1 MTSGTISEFR
11 KLIFDRLLPIPAFPK
26 FYSLSSQQP
35 NIISLFSTKFP
46 SGYLPRFQSR
56 SARSNPAPKIPHLC
70 KKGGKH
76 YDSVGDQKSAE
87 FREFCW
93 KSKESR
99 IERGSVCR
107 NFESKNPS
115 LPEGILTFWAEVG
128 WGEYSGGSVS
138 ERFDRPEFWLL
149 KFLRILSGDLVF
161 LKSLIEWGPQ
171 ESLWPFLEVKIS
183 PPKGAAHTHGYRVS
197 V

>member
-99 IERGSVCR
+99 IERGSVCG
-107 NFESKNPS
+107 NFESKNPNLRKGFDVLS
-115 LPEGILTFWAEVG
+115 EGMWVRKITRRELNRRLE
-128 WGEYSGGSVS
+128 
-138 ERFDRPEFWLL
+138 LL
-149 KFLRILSGDLVF
+149 KRRFSTVCLFKPILR
-161 LKSLIEWGPQ
+161 
-171 ESLWPFLEVKIS
+171 
-183 PPKGAAHTHGYRVS
+183 ATAHV
-197 V
+197 